1 MLKEAAKIR
10 QDERVFPGFVRDRPL
25 SLTSLLNALRRAG
38 GGSATIHG
46 LRSTFRDW
54 ASEHA
59 HAPRELAEAALAH
72 AVGNATERAY
82 ARSDMLERRRELMQR
97 WGDYA
102 CGTAPKAVADCEA
115 APVL

>member
-1 MLKEAAKIR
+1 MLKEAAALR
-10 QDERVFPGFVRDRPL
+10 QDERVFAGFVRDRPL
-25 SLTSLLNALRRAG
+25 SGTSLVNVLRRAG
-38 GGSATIHG
+38 GGSATVHG

-72 AVGNATERAY
+72 AVGDATERAY

-102 CGTAPKAVADCEA
+102 AGAASKPKRRR
-115 APVL
+115 PRS